1 MKAWLHV
8 VSVGARVEENY
19 AEPDFT
25 DSVNINFVP
34 AADSAGE
41 ARPIKKLPE
50 TPLLYRSVKST
61 QNTRAVKSVL
71 DRIISM
77 TRFGA
82 TFLTE

>member
-41 ARPIKKLPE
+41 APPIKTWGKLPE

-61 QNTRAVKSVL
+61 
-71 DRIISM
+71 
-77 TRFGA
+77 
-82 TFLTE
+82 

>member
-34 AADSAGE
+34 AADSAVE
-41 ARPIKKLPE
+41 ARLIKTGGNYPKVLFFIARLSPRE
-50 TPLLYRSVKST
+50 TQERRKAFWIASS
-61 QNTRAVKSVL
+61 Q
-71 DRIISM
+71 
-77 TRFGA
+77 
-82 TFLTE
+82 

>member
-34 AADSAGE
+34 AADSAVE
-41 ARPIKKLPE
+41 ARPIKTGGGK
-50 TPLLYRSVKST
+50 TTRKS
-61 QNTRAVKSVL
+61 SSL
-71 DRIISM
+71 SL
-77 TRFGA
+77 G
-82 TFLTE
+82 